1 MSTIKSLD
9 LTTALNNA
17 VTDVFAT
24 MLSMEI
30 VPVADPPQPES
41 VEDRLVGTVT
51 FAGEITGI
59 VSIDVSHRFCRLMA
73 ASMMEMA
80 PEEIEDDEE
89 TKDLLGEVSN
99 IIGGNLKSAFTD
111 EGLSCAIS
119 TPAITQGQDFQ
130 VQSLNMEIYEQLAYA
145 YGDHLFRL
153 ELGVKVQE
161 KSMAGDLEK
170 LDSGPTLTLDEVFS
184 ALNLT
189 AKIEES
195 VIDVFDTMLSIEL
208 EKIETRPQEQRG
220 GERLVGA
227 ITFAGSVL
235 GIISVDVS
243 QEFARIMTA
252 SMMGGEPEEVE
263 DDEEIKDLLGEL
275 SNIIGGNLKSQFSDK
290 GMVCAI
296 STPSIT
302 SGADFVIES
311 LSMETYH
318 QFGFKAGEN
327 EVYVELGLKSTHGI
341 NVFASA
347 SNNEAPEA
355 VGIENGQVT
364 DPSALVAA
372 VAAQQEAA
380 AAVEQA
386 SVAKGNLG
394 KTPRVDPQR
403 LKFILDIPIRI
414 SVELGRTRVTI
425 DEVVSLD
432 SGSVIELVKMERE
445 PVDILANNQLIA
457 KGEVMVQ
464 DGKYGIRILEI
475 VSHRQR
481 LLGLT

>member
-220 GERLVGA
+220 G
-227 ITFAGSVL
+227 
-235 GIISVDVS
+235 
-243 QEFARIMTA
+243 
-252 SMMGGEPEEVE
+252 
-263 DDEEIKDLLGEL
+263 
-275 SNIIGGNLKSQFSDK
+275 
-290 GMVCAI
+290 
-296 STPSIT
+296 
-302 SGADFVIES
+302 
-311 LSMETYH
+311 
-318 QFGFKAGEN
+318 
-327 EVYVELGLKSTHGI
+327 
-341 NVFASA
+341 
-347 SNNEAPEA
+347 
-355 VGIENGQVT
+355 
-364 DPSALVAA
+364 
-372 VAAQQEAA
+372 
-380 AAVEQA
+380 
-386 SVAKGNLG
+386 
-394 KTPRVDPQR
+394 
-403 LKFILDIPIRI
+403 
-414 SVELGRTRVTI
+414 
-425 DEVVSLD
+425 
-432 SGSVIELVKMERE
+432 
-445 PVDILANNQLIA
+445 
-457 KGEVMVQ
+457 
-464 DGKYGIRILEI
+464 
-475 VSHRQR
+475 
-481 LLGLT
+481 